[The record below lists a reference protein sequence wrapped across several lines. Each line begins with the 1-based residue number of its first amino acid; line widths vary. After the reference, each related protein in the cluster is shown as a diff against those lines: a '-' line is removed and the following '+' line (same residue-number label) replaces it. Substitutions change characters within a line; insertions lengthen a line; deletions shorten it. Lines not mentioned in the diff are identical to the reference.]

1 MQQQDLPSSL
11 TVAPADKTIGEIIRD
26 SHNLTAEQVEQVLA
40 HQRQTG
46 LRFGEAA
53 VALGLIKREN
63 VIWALSRQFNYD
75 FEADASSFPELIVA
89 GNPFSHQAEAFR
101 ELRSQ
106 LVETVFKPGQQRARA
121 LAVVSP
127 EVGDGKTYFAAN
139 LAVAFSQLGGRTILI
154 DADMRSPRTQEVF
167 KTQMSQGLSAV
178 LAGKCEA
185 TVEQPVPS
193 LSNLFV
199 LPVGVVPP
207 NPTELAQKP
216 ALNVLLDEL
225 AQRFDHIIVDTPAAS
240 HGSDARII
248 ASVCGSALLVG
259 RQDATRVAGMKT
271 LVEGLKRAGVKIA
284 GVTLNGYR
292 P

>member
-1 MQQQDLPSSL
+1 MTQENVQGSL
-11 TVAPADKTIGEIIRD
+11 AVTNAEKTIGEIIRD
-26 SHNLTAEQVEQVLA
+26 AHNLTAEQVEQVLA
-40 HQRQTG
+40 HQKQSG

-53 VALGLIKREN
+53 VALGLIKRES

-75 FEADASSFPELIVA
+75 FEADASSFPELVVA
-89 GNPFSHQAEAFR
+89 GKPFSHQAEAFR

-106 LVETVFKPGQQRARA
+106 LMETVFKPGQRARA

-154 DADMRSPRTQEVF
+154 DADMRSPRIPEVF
-167 KTQMSQGLSAV
+167 KSEMSQGLSAV
-178 LAGKCEA
+178 LAGRCEA

-193 LSNLFV
+193 LSNLFL
-199 LPVGVVPP
+199 LPVGVAPP
-207 NPTELAQKP
+207 NPTELSQRP
-216 ALNVLLDEL
+216 TFSILLDEL

-248 ASVCGSALLVG
+248 ASVCGAALLVG
-259 RQDATRVAGMKT
+259 RQGSTRMAGLKS
-271 LVEGLKRAGVKIA
+271 LADGLKRAGVKIA
-284 GVTLNGYR
+284 GVTLNGFR

>member
-1 MQQQDLPSSL
+1 MQQQDAQSSL
-11 TVAPADKTIGEIIRD
+11 TVAHTDKAIGEIIRD

-63 VIWALSRQFNYD
+63 VIRALSRQFNYE

-106 LVETVFKPGQQRARA
+106 LVETIFKPGQRARA

-127 EVGDGKTYFAAN
+127 EVSDGKTYFAAN
-139 LAVAFSQLGGRTILI
+139 LAVAFSQLGGRTVLI
-154 DADMRSPRTQEVF
+154 DADMRSPRMQEIF
-167 KTQMSQGLSAV
+167 RTQMSQGLSAV

-207 NPTELAQKP
+207 NPTELAQRP
-216 ALNVLLDEL
+216 AFSTLLDEL

-240 HGSDARII
+240 HGSDARIV
-248 ASVCGSALLVG
+248 AAVCGAALLVG
-259 RQDATRVAGMKT
+259 RQDATRLTGMKM
-271 LVEGLKRAGVKIA
+271 LVEGLRRTGVRIA
-284 GVTLNGYR
+284 GVTMNGYR

>member
-1 MQQQDLPSSL
+1 MQQQDAQSSL
-11 TVAPADKTIGEIIRD
+11 AVAHADKTIGEIIRD

-75 FEADASSFPELIVA
+75 FESDASSFPELIVA

-106 LVETVFKPGQQRARA
+106 LVETVFKPGQRARA

-154 DADMRSPRTQEVF
+154 DADMRSPRMQDVF
-167 KTQMSQGLSAV
+167 KSQMTQGLSAV

-193 LSNLFV
+193 LTNLFV

-207 NPTELAQKP
+207 NPTELAQRP
-216 ALNVLLDEL
+216 ALGVLLDEL

-248 ASVCGSALLVG
+248 ASVCGAALLVG
-259 RQDATRVAGMKT
+259 RQDATRLVGMKS
-271 LVEGLKRAGVKIA
+271 LADGLKRAGVKIA
-284 GVTLNGYR
+284 GVTLNGYH

>member
-1 MQQQDLPSSL
+1 MQQQDVQSSL

-75 FEADASSFPELIVA
+75 FEADATSFPELIVA

-106 LVETVFKPGQQRARA
+106 LVETVFKPGQRARA

-154 DADMRSPRTQEVF
+154 DADMRSPRMQDVF
-167 KTQMSQGLSAV
+167 KSQMTQGLSAV

-185 TVEQPVPS
+185 TVEQPVAS

-207 NPTELAQKP
+207 NPTELAQRP
-216 ALNVLLDEL
+216 AFSVLLDEL

-248 ASVCGSALLVG
+248 AAVCGAALLVG

-284 GVTLNGYR
+284 GVTLNGYH